1 MNDDVNEPVVS
12 ELERRVIKAEET
24 LRVKE
29 EENLMLRQ
37 AMKQY
42 EQRWE
47 DYEAK
52 MKEMEHIWQKQL
64 TSLQVILLLTFHNY
78 LAAFLF
84 IHVRIFLN
92 CV

>member
-1 MNDDVNEPVVS
+1 M
-12 ELERRVIKAEET
+12 AEET

-29 EENLMLRQ
+29 EENLMLRR

-42 EQRWE
+42 EKRWE

-64 TSLQVILLLTFHNY
+64 TSLQVILFFYLIFIITLGAFHFY
-78 LAAFLF
+78 MYPRDILD
-84 IHVRIFLN
+84 R
-92 CV
+92 

>member
-1 MNDDVNEPVVS
+1 VSKPVVS
-12 ELERRVIKAEET
+12 ELERQVIKAEET

-52 MKEMEHIWQKQL
+52 MKEMEHTWKKQL
-64 TSLQVILLLTFHNY
+64 TSLQVIFLAFFSLPSSSLICTCTTYSFH
-78 LAAFLF
+78 
-84 IHVRIFLN
+84 
-92 CV
+92 